1 MVGLLWCSGSM
12 ALLLMDETTAQ
23 LGWAVPVQFAQFVPS
38 LGDSVTYCGLLWA
51 ESASWSAEDK

>member
-1 MVGLLWCSGSM
+1 M